1 MLLLNVC
8 DSEHEDLTR
17 QIKDSRDKQL
27 QNELTKALN
36 NVVARMEVKG
46 EQIVKLKRCQ
56 ELVTC
61 LHCFPVI
68 LAVLTVPASA
78 LLSEN

>member
-1 MLLLNVC
+1 MSYLVSLSCINISSCFLLNVC

-36 NVVARMEVKG
+36 SVVARMEVKG

-56 ELVTC
+56 ELVTAC
-61 LHCFPVI
+61 LSFSP
-68 LAVLTVPASA
+68 S
-78 LLSEN
+78 